1 MRCHSSPVSPRQAAD
16 LSCRVGMSP
25 ERRWEILRFTAGCKS
40 FSTRFSNE
48 NDVVHR
54 SVFPVQCCAEGT
66 LNISP
71 HCDDRV
77 QVDPIMCPCSL
88 HLACESIPSQ

>member
-54 SVFPVQCCAEGT
+54 SVFLFSAAQ
-66 LNISP
+66 
-71 HCDDRV
+71 RV
-77 QVDPIMCPCSL
+77 HSTSVHIAMIEFKMTPLCVL
-88 HLACESIPSQ
+88 VH